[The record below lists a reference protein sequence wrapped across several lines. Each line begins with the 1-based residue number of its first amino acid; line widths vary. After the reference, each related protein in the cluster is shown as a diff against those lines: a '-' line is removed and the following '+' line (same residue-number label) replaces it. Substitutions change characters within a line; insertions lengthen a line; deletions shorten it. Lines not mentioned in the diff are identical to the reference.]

1 MPMPAILDWIKPL
14 VGGKDKADYA
24 AEPIVDFRS
33 GRIIGHEIL
42 CRQIPFPSKV
52 RSWRTWYR
60 SMAVHLDSIDQFGLS
75 SVFPGDGWISINLD
89 TWQITDGPILKSV
102 IRIAERFHA
111 SNRPLAI
118 EWTERGPAMNR
129 SEIGFV
135 SRSLDCLR
143 TRLGVLLIL
152 DDMGDG
158 LDFHSKVSALRP
170 DFGKIAGVLF
180 HSGRDSHRA
189 RLAIGSIRDLLTK
202 VGSHPVV
209 EWIESNDDLRLADSL
224 GLTLGQGH
232 LWTLNPNRIGRTLT
246 TGMEEPE

>member
-1 MPMPAILDWIKPL
+1 MPMPAILDWIKPF
-14 VGGKDKADYA
+14 VGREARADYA

-42 CRQIPFPSKV
+42 CRRLPFPVKV
-52 RSWRTWYR
+52 RTWRNWYGAMAGHFE
-60 SMAVHLDSIDQFGLS
+60 SMDEAFLASI
-75 SVFPGDGWISINLD
+75 FPGDGWISINLD
-89 TWQITDGPILKSV
+89 TWQITDGPILKAV
-102 IRIAERFHA
+102 IRIAERFQA

-118 EWTERGPAMNR
+118 EWTERGAAMNLL
-129 SEIGFV
+129 EIASI

-180 HSGRDSHRA
+180 HSGRKSHRA
-189 RLAIGSIRDLLTK
+189 RLAIASIRDLLSK

-232 LWTLNPNRIGRTLT
+232 LWNLNPNRIGMTLKN
-246 TGMEEPE
+246 GRENWQ